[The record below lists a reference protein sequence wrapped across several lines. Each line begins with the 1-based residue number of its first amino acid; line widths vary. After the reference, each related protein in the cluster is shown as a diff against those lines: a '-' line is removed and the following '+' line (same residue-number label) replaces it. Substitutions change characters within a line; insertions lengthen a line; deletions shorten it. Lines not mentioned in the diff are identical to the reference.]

1 MDIVQALRQ
10 EETKLSQQLTAVQ
23 GVIAAF
29 NGRVTGAMSIRHT
42 SAINGLGG
50 QRTMSAAGRARISRA
65 AKARWAKLRA
75 EKAKKAK

>member
-29 NGRVTGAMSIRHT
+29 NGRVTGAMSTRHT